1 MNQPVEN
8 LFTVI
13 LWGSNIIA
21 VKAFKYVQENYCH
34 LFALLLVH
42 LKANCQHYIR
52 ILFVCPADYTAGLLY
67 VSSWDSDGPPTT
79 L

>member
-52 ILFVCPADYTAGLLY
+52 ILLNTADNTASLLY